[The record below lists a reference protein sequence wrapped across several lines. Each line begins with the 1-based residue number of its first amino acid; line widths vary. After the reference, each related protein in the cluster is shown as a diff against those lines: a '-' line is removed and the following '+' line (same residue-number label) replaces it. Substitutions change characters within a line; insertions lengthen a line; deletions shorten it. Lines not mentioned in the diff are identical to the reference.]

1 MGILDRMS
9 RLIRANIN
17 DMIDRAEDPEKML
30 NELLREMESGIKE
43 ARVQVANM
51 IAQQNEIESELQ
63 ESQQNSREWERRA
76 ELAVQN
82 NKDDLA
88 REALRRKRDADN
100 IAMVYAQQATAQQET
115 VDRLKQQL
123 KLLEAKY
130 NEAEGKRDVLIARHR
145 ATQAQRKVTQTLSTM
160 PGLDTH
166 SELDR
171 MEKRIRSEEAQTRAM
186 GELQGDSLD
195 YQFSELD
202 RDGDLDNELAALKA
216 RVSGSSDAAGSL
228 GDGSASSSAAIT
240 SGGGSDSTAAAA
252 TAAADSGEP
261 QPAATSDTPGSSSSS
276 GA

>member
-30 NELLREMESGIKE
+30 NELLREMSDGIKE

-51 IAQQNEIESELQ
+51 IAQQNEIQAELQ
-63 ESQQNSREWERRA
+63 EAQGNAREWDRRA

-82 NKDDLA
+82 QKDDLA

-100 IAMVYAQQATAQQET
+100 IAMVYAQQLTAQQET

-123 KLLEAKY
+123 KMLEAKY

-145 ATQAQRKVTQTLSTM
+145 ATQAQRTVTKTLSNL
-160 PGLDTH
+160 PGLDTN

-171 MEKRIRSEEAQTRAM
+171 MEKRIRGEEAQTRAL
-186 GELQGDSLD
+186 GELQGESLD
-195 YQFSELD
+195 YQFAELD
-202 RDGDLDNELAALKA
+202 RDDDIENELSAIKA
-216 RVSGSSDAAGSL
+216 RVSGDDPKGLGAGAGNGSATDNAAIISGDSVAAGDAPRSEESDVPA
-228 GDGSASSSAAIT
+228 GGAP
-240 SGGGSDSTAAAA
+240 SGT
-252 TAAADSGEP
+252 
-261 QPAATSDTPGSSSSS
+261 
-276 GA
+276 